1 MAVMDG
7 KGIAAL
13 DNLNVQTHP
22 FWFQIML
29 QDLRSNDAQ
38 FGEVSWIDSALWQM
52 DKPEFACPIS
62 CLVDFG
68 VVYRNH
74 VSDETWTKTITQAP
88 LTYSA

>member
-52 DKPEFACPIS
+52 DKPEFAGPIS

-74 VSDETWTKTITQAP
+74 VSDETWTKTIIQAP